1 MGDKTTPFPRSHR
14 IQGRPVNYFRR
25 RGIALPI
32 VLGIILCFAVWVGSL
47 SWTMSS
53 SRSRFTY
60 AFKLRKAYFMARS
73 GLQHFFLKM
82 KVMQRQLPETMA
94 VLEGA
99 PNADWP
105 ALSGSFI
112 EDIVI
117 PQESLSSYTLSY
129 GIDSFTIGTRDLE
142 KGEMTIEIVAGG
154 KADGVGEN
162 IRRIY
167 RVTR

>member
-1 MGDKTTPFPRSHR
+1 MNGL
-14 IQGRPVNYFRR
+14 RR

-32 VLGIILCFAVWVGSL
+32 VFGIILCFAVWVGSL
-47 SWTMSS
+47 SWTMSN
-53 SRSRFTY
+53 SRGRFMY

-73 GLQHFFLKM
+73 ALQHFFLKM
-82 KVMQRQLPETMA
+82 KVMQRRLPETMA

-99 PNADWP
+99 STADWN
-105 ALSGSFI
+105 ALSSSFI

-117 PQESLSSYTLSY
+117 PEDAPASYTLSY
-129 GIDSFTIGTRDLE
+129 GIDSFSIGSRDLE

-154 KADGVGEN
+154 KADGLGES

>member
-1 MGDKTTPFPRSHR
+1 MFE
-14 IQGRPVNYFRR
+14 R

-47 SWTMSS
+47 SWTMSN
-53 SRSRFTY
+53 SRSRFTH
-60 AFKLRKAYFMARS
+60 AFKLRRAYFMARS

-94 VLEGA
+94 VLDGA
-99 PNADWP
+99 PAANWASL
-105 ALSGSFI
+105 ANSFV

-117 PQESLSSYTLSY
+117 PQESPASYTLSY
-129 GIDSFTIGTRDLE
+129 GIGSFTIGTRDLDR
-142 KGEMTIEIVAGG
+142 GEMTIEIVAEG
-154 KADGVGEN
+154 KVDGVGES
-162 IRRIY
+162 IRRIF

>member
-1 MGDKTTPFPRSHR
+1 M
-14 IQGRPVNYFRR
+14 NYLKR

-32 VLGIILCFAVWVGSL
+32 VLGIVLCFAVWVGSL

-60 AFKLRKAYFMARS
+60 AFKLRRSYFMARS
-73 GLQHFFLKM
+73 ALQHFFLKM

-99 PNADWP
+99 PDADWP
-105 ALSGSFI
+105 ALSSSFI

-117 PQESLSSYTLSY
+117 PHDAPASYTLSY

-142 KGEMTIEIVAGG
+142 QGEMTIEIVAGG
-154 KADGVGEN
+154 KADGVQES

>member
-1 MGDKTTPFPRSHR
+1 MSIFE
-14 IQGRPVNYFRR
+14 R

-47 SWTMSS
+47 SWTMSN
-53 SRSRFTY
+53 SRSRFTH
-60 AFKLRKAYFMARS
+60 AFKLRRAYFMARS

-94 VLEGA
+94 VLDGA
-99 PNADWP
+99 PAANWT
-105 ALSGSFI
+105 ALANSFV

-117 PQESLSSYTLSY
+117 PQESPASYTLSY
-129 GIDSFTIGTRDLE
+129 GVGSFTIGTRDLD
-142 KGEMTIEIVAGG
+142 KGEMTIEIVAEG
-154 KADGVGEN
+154 KVDGVGES
-162 IRRIY
+162 IRRIF